1 MQQVLL
7 RRQFS
12 AGLAALPFITPR
24 YAEAQIAEGGSIVL
38 GQSAVLSGPWV
49 DVGKP
54 LVAGARLAFEQ
65 VNANLNA
72 GIGRRKI
79 ELHTLDDGYN
89 PQRSVANTQR
99 LIRSDVFALF
109 GYTGTASS
117 LAVAPL
123 AAQAQLPFFAPF
135 SGARALRQ
143 PFNRW
148 VFHVRAS
155 YDDEV
160 EAMVNQLAQ
169 LGLTRL
175 ALLHRG
181 DVFGQAVHESVT
193 SALAKQ
199 GMTAAVVAVQAPNAS
214 DIETTLDTLLAA
226 KPQAIVQATTA
237 SVCASLVR
245 AARYAGYG
253 GMFYHLSLVGA
264 ESLAAALG
272 RAGEGV
278 VVSQIVP
285 SPYKTTHP
293 LTRDFLT
300 AIEAHGRGRVQ
311 PGYLA
316 LEGYLSGRVFIEGV
330 RNAHLQSRGKLTRQA
345 LLAGLESVKRRV
357 ADVAIAYSSANHEG
371 SHFVEMSM
379 LTGDGRV
386 RV

>member
-1 MQQVLL
+1 MLL

-12 AGLAALPFITPR
+12 VGLAALPFIAPR
-24 YAEAQIAEGGSIVL
+24 YAEAQIVAGGSIVL
-38 GQSAVLSGPWV
+38 GQSAVLSGPWES
-49 DVGKP
+49 VGKS

-99 LIRSDVFALF
+99 LIRSGVFALF

-135 SGARALRQ
+135 TGARTLRQ
-143 PFNRW
+143 PLNRW

-160 EAMVNQLAQ
+160 ETMVRQLSQ

-175 ALLHRG
+175 ALIHRG
-181 DVFGQAVHESVT
+181 DAFGQAVNESVT
-193 SALAKQ
+193 RALAKQ
-199 GMTAAVVAVQAPNAS
+199 GMTAVAVVVQSPHSNNF
-214 DIETTLDTLLAA
+214 ETTLATVLAA
-226 KPQAIVQATTA
+226 QPQAIVQANTA
-237 SVCASLVR
+237 NACASLIR

-253 GMFYHLSLVGA
+253 GMFYHLSVVGA
-264 ESLAAALG
+264 EGLATALG

-278 VVSQIVP
+278 VVSQTVP
-285 SPYKTTHP
+285 SPYKNTHM

-300 AIEAHGRGRVQ
+300 AIEAHGLGRLQ
-311 PGYLA
+311 PNYLS
-316 LEGYLSGRVFIEGV
+316 LEGYFSGRVFIEGV
-330 RNAHLQSRGKLTRQA
+330 RNAHVQSRGKLTRQA

-357 ADVAIAYSSANHEG
+357 ADVMVSYSASNHEG